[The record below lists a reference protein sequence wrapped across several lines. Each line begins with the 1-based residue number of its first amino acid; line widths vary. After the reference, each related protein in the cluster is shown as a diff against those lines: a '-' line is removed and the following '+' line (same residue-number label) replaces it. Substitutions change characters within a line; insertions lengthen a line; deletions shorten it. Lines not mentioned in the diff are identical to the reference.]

1 MMATGVVDGD
11 FILWSL
17 LRDILKPSFWEMC
30 KCAGCAVEACA
41 TVPADRSQDLNLEQ
55 DWL

>member
-1 MMATGVVDGD
+1 MATGVVDGD